1 MNTKSMFYLEI
12 IKKSHETFK
21 DYLSHISEDALD
33 WKFHDYTVTA
43 RWIISHVI
51 KDQKWFVNLIL
62 DKKGRSKDYKNFKK
76 LEIEKIIAIFD
87 EEMQEN
93 IAQLQK
99 ISDEDLN
106 EIKEVKGY
114 PMKVEDLLF
123 EYIHHLSHHGGQLAQ
138 IMNAWKREQRA

>member
-12 IKKSHETFK
+12 IGKSHETFK
-21 DYLSHISEDALD
+21 DYLSHISEDVLD
-33 WKFHDYTVTA
+33 WKFHEHTVTA

-62 DKKGRSKDYKNFKK
+62 DKKGRNKDHKNFKK
-76 LEIEKIIAIFD
+76 LEIEKIITIFD
-87 EEMQEN
+87 EAMQEN
-93 IAQLQK
+93 ITQLQK

-106 EIKEVKGY
+106 EIKELKGY